1 MTRKEIIHFLNDN
14 TLSPNKRLGQNFLCD
29 ATVTARI
36 ISAAEI
42 ISDDS
47 VLEIGPGLGELTTA
61 LLDTGCT
68 LTSVE
73 IDSGLFRY
81 LVERLNGHS
90 ELSLVHA
97 DFLKTEKLGS
107 FNKIAANLPYYC
119 ASEILFK
126 CAEEYSPDLMCV
138 MLQKEMA
145 ERIVSKPGTESY
157 GAMTVMLAAK
167 YTSAIAFD
175 ASPASF
181 YPSPDVTSSILVM
194 RRSQTIALTS
204 NEFVIFALLVK
215 SAFWGRRKTLVKSC
229 SSSPHHKFERAILL
243 DALSSL
249 GLNDAIRGEALSV
262 DQFAAIARIIC
273 KAKDVL

>member
-1 MTRKEIIHFLNDN
+1 MTRKEIIQFLKDSA
-14 TLSPNKRLGQNFLCD
+14 LSPNKRLGQNFLCD
-29 ATVTARI
+29 SRVTSQI
-36 ISAAEI
+36 THAAEI
-42 ISDDS
+42 SSNDS
-47 VLEIGPGLGELTTA
+47 VLEIGPGLGELSEM
-61 LLDTGCT
+61 LLDTGCM
-68 LTSVE
+68 LTAVE
-73 IDSGLFRY
+73 IDSGLHRY
-81 LVERLNGHS
+81 LSEKIKERANFTLI
-90 ELSLVHA
+90 HA

-167 YTSAIAFD
+167 YSSEISFD
-175 ASPASF
+175 VHPASF
-181 YPSPDVTSSILVM
+181 YPSPDVTSSVLLM
-194 RRSQTIALTS
+194 RRSQTMHLSQI
-204 NEFVIFALLVK
+204 EFSIFALLVK

-229 SSSPHHKFERAILL
+229 SSSPHHKFDRAILL

-262 DQFAAIARIIC
+262 EQFAEIARIIT
-273 KAKDVL
+273 KAKDV

>member
-1 MTRKEIIHFLNDN
+1 MTRKEIIQFLKDH

-29 ATVTARI
+29 ARVTAQI

-42 ISDDS
+42 SSADS
-47 VLEIGPGLGELTTA
+47 VLEIGPGLGELTTM
-61 LLDTGCT
+61 LLDTGCS

-73 IDSGLFRY
+73 IDSGLHRY
-81 LVERLNGHS
+81 LGERLTGHS
-90 ELSLVHA
+90 NFRLIHA
-97 DFLKTEKLGS
+97 DFLKTEQLGS

-126 CAEEYSPDLMCV
+126 CAEEYSPNIMCV

-167 YTSAIAFD
+167 YSSSVAFD
-175 ASPASF
+175 VPPASF
-181 YPSPDVTSSILVM
+181 FPSPDVTSSVLVM
-194 RRSQTIALTS
+194 RRSQSIALS
-204 NEFVIFALLVK
+204 AKEFTIFALLVK

-262 DQFAAIARIIC
+262 DQFAEIARIIT
-273 KAKDVL
+273 KAKDV

>member
-1 MTRKEIIHFLNDN
+1 MTRKEIIQFLKDN

-29 ATVTARI
+29 ATVTTRI
-36 ISAAEI
+36 IQAAEI
-42 ISDDS
+42 SASDS
-47 VLEIGPGLGELTTA
+47 VLEIGPGLGELTSM
-61 LLDTGCT
+61 LLETGCS

-73 IDSGLFRY
+73 IDSGLHRY
-81 LVERLNGHS
+81 LAQKIIGHGRFT
-90 ELSLVHA
+90 LVHA

-126 CAEEYSPDLMCV
+126 CSEEYSPDLMCV

-167 YTSAIAFD
+167 YSADIAFD
-175 ASPASF
+175 VSPTSF
-181 YPSPDVTSSILVM
+181 YPSPDVTSSVLVL
-194 RRSQTIALTS
+194 RRSQTVQLTAD
-204 NEFVIFALLVK
+204 EFSIFALLVK
-215 SAFWGRRKTLVKSC
+215 SSFWGRRKTLVKSC

-249 GLNDAIRGEALSV
+249 GLNDSIRGEALSV
-262 DQFAAIARIIC
+262 DQFASIARIIT
-273 KAKDVL
+273 KAKDV